1 MNEELPVSANNAIK
15 AHNWLQSNFSTDIQ
29 NAINGT
35 DYSPQLVSAIFC
47 QETAQRVLL
56 WVDKFDSTTI
66 LERCIFDASGDFPNT
81 SRNAFPKNAA
91 AFHDK
96 YGDEFTDMLISEAN
110 KMRKM
115 PQPGQPQGYS
125 DSHYLYK
132 GYGIFQYDLQ
142 AVITDE
148 VFFRNKL
155 WYDINECLKRL
166 IQELNTKAKLHPND
180 LFATIK
186 AYNGAGQNATNY
198 ANNVMQFIDI
208 IEKAAH

>member
-56 WVDKFDSTTI
+56 WVDKFDSATI
-66 LERCIFDASGDFPNT
+66 LERCIFDASGDAPNT

-96 YGDEFTDMLISEAN
+96 YGDEFTDMLIAEAN
-110 KMRKM
+110 KMRRM
-115 PQPGQPQGYS
+115 PQPGDADGWGA
-125 DSHYLYK
+125 SHFLYK
-132 GYGIFQYDLQ
+132 GYGLFQYDLQ
-142 AVITDE
+142 HVITDE
-148 VFFRNKL
+148 LFFRNKL
-155 WYDINECLKRL
+155 WYSFTECLNRL
-166 IQELNTKAKLHPND
+166 IQELDTKAKLSDN
-180 LFATIK
+180 LFDTVRR
-186 AYNGAGQNATNY
+186 YNGAGQNAVNY

-208 IEKAAH
+208 IKNAT